1 MATALTLR
9 GAEGAQLRWCL
20 AIGGAVVLVAMY
32 VFYAT
37 LQDIVRESVA
47 RVPRLPPSIIEVH
60 KAAPPRPLET
70 ADAVSPPE
78 ATRATRYAYP
88 ASLATPASHSTTERS
103 TARTAPVAVIEVHKC
118 TGPDGAS
125 YSDGPCPAGAHVDTL
140 RLPGAAGSAAA
151 ARL

>member
-60 KAAPPRPLET
+60 NPAPPRSLET
-70 ADAVSPPE
+70 ADAVSAPAP
-78 ATRATRYAYP
+78 ARAARYAYP
-88 ASLATPASHSTTERS
+88 ASLATPASHSTAERS
-103 TARTAPVAVIEVHKC
+103 TAGTASAPVIEVHKC
-118 TGPDGAS
+118 AGPDGAS
-125 YSDGPCPAGAHVDTL
+125 YSDGPCPTGAHVDTL
-140 RLPGAAGSAAA
+140 RLPGAAAAQ
-151 ARL
+151 L